1 MEERLVMRKAIDDAL
16 KELPERQRMT
26 FILRHYEG
34 YKFEE
39 IAEMMGITSGA
50 AKANH
55 HHAIGKLRNLLK
67 EWL

>member
-1 MEERLVMRKAIDDAL
+1 L
-16 KELPERQRMT
+16 T

-39 IAEMMGITSGA
+39 IAELMGVTSGA

-55 HHAIGKLRNLLK
+55 HHAVMKLRNLLK